1 VATGPRGAAG
11 ARDDVEGCDGV
22 KEGKSEPEGEK
33 PRQSWPRNPEIF
45 LVNYLKSSSVV
56 SIWYPKEMTILI
68 FDLLKA
74 ITKEPAVKKIFNNAT
89 SLA

>member
-1 VATGPRGAAG
+1 MATGPRGAAG
-11 ARDDVEGCDGV
+11 ARDDVEGCDGI

-33 PRQSWPRNPEIF
+33 PQQSWPRNTEIF

-74 ITKEPAVKKIFNNAT
+74 IRRTCGEKN
-89 SLA
+89 LQ